1 MVSID
6 PRLIAVAS
14 TSPNFG
20 ALVEIEPLLAIYG
33 AGAEASIYT
42 DPNGALVKCR
52 QFGEVLAEQLVI
64 RSRTRCGSGRQ
75 VDRIRALERAGV
87 LTADSARVLHEI
99 RQLGNVATH
108 GHLFD
113 VRGALVALE
122 RCWELGNL
130 LRLALSG
137 DRTPRSFI
145 APEPVSSPAAVADG
159 ERAVV
164 AEIETILEKSRSDLS
179 DTLTVLDAARS
190 ARESEAQARAVAEA
204 ELARIR
210 EREAAMAASL
220 AELQAQIAG
229 LMESGA
235 AASGLVTVQ
244 SADAKTF
251 VRAFR
256 RRPPLNELQSRRVI
270 DRQLIAAG
278 WLIQDYAEVNPLA
291 GPGVAVR
298 EFDLARGFA
307 DYVLYVDCR
316 IVGVIEAKREGTA
329 LIGVEQQTRKYAEGL
344 RPEHQLAVWRRGE
357 PLPFRYES
365 TGAETRFTN
374 QLDPKPRSREVF
386 SFARPETMRAWM
398 HKADDAPAAPTF
410 RARLLTLPALDTEG
424 LRPSQI
430 KAVKGIEKSLQNNRP
445 RGLVQMAT
453 GAGKTF
459 TAVTAAYRLIK
470 YADAS
475 RILFLVDRNTLG
487 EQAETEFK
495 NYVPRDD
502 GRRFAEI
509 YNVQRLTGRTV
520 LGSTNVMISTIQRL
534 YMLLQG
540 QGIPDSDDDV
550 DGVDEP
556 TAPVD
561 VVYNPAIPPET
572 FDVIVVDECHRS
584 IYGRWRAVLDYF
596 DAPIIGLTATPT
608 KQTLGFFDQNLI
620 SEYTYEESVIDGVN
634 VPFDVYRIRTEITDN
649 GATIEA
655 KTVVPVRDRRTRAQ
669 RYEELDEDYAYIGA
683 ALGRDVIAE
692 DQIRTVLTTFRDKL
706 FTEIFPGRSAVPKTL
721 IFATTDA
728 HADEIVEQVRE
739 IFNEG
744 ADFATKITYNAQ
756 NPKDRL
762 ADFRNS
768 PSLRVAVTV
777 DMIATGTDVRAIEGV
792 FFMRSVRSAV
802 YFEQM
807 KGRGARIIDADD
819 YSALTPDAHQ
829 GFTKE
834 RFVIVDAVGVTESEL
849 VDATPMEREPN
860 VSLGQLLAKAGRMT
874 LTVDEAS
881 TLAVRLAKL
890 ASQLDSD
897 EQAEIA
903 EVAGGTSLRDIARGI
918 AAAADTDAV
927 VAAQDRGGEAAVRDL
942 INTGVA
948 PLTANPE
955 LRRRILDIRRAKDL
969 LFDQV
974 NKDTVVVTLRIDYVA
989 VSRNRIDCFR
999 EYLAEHRDEIS
1010 ALQAVYGSGSS
1021 RPSYRELKALAEKIA
1036 RVPAI
1041 GSIDTLWKSYAELGE
1056 LADPDHKVGVPDLVT
1071 ILRHELLSD
1080 AEDSKIQPFASM
1092 VEARLARWLAEQK
1105 RRACCAVSRRAFWV
1119 RATVR
1124 SVRSPRRMVFRA
1136 LGLPVLPRRLVVLC
1150 QSTPAKTSKST
1161 LIHRRS
1167 GQCRHLRFGGSTHQE
1182 EWSMPRSRPPRHLGH
1197 RRKIILARLAT

>member
-6 PRLIAVAS
+6 PRLVQVAS

-20 ALVEIEPLLAIYG
+20 ALVAIEPLLAVYG
-33 AGAEASIYT
+33 AGAESSIYT

-52 QFGEVLAEQLVI
+52 QFGEVFAEQLAI
-64 RSRTRCGSGRQ
+64 RSRTRCDGGRQ
-75 VDRIRALERAGV
+75 IDRIAALERAGV
-87 LTADSARVLHEI
+87 LTADTARALHEI
-99 RQLGNVATH
+99 RSIGNAATH
-108 GHLFD
+108 DHLFD
-113 VRGALVALE
+113 IHGALSALE
-122 RCWELGNL
+122 RCWQLGNL
-130 LRLALSG
+130 LWLAVSG

-145 APEPVSSPAAVADG
+145 APEPGPMLT
-159 ERAVV
+159 
-164 AEIETILEKSRSDLS
+164 AEGGRTDLPEVQAILEKSRSELRE
-179 DTLTVLDAARS
+179 TLTVLDATRS
-190 ARESEAQARAVAEA
+190 AQQSEAQARHAAEI

-210 EREAAMAASL
+210 DREAALAASM
-220 AELQAQIAG
+220 AELQAQIDG
-229 LMESGA
+229 LMREGA
-235 AASGLVTVQ
+235 VNSAPAPVQ
-244 SADAKTF
+244 LGDAKTF
-251 VRAFR
+251 VQAFR
-256 RRPPLNELQSRRVI
+256 RRPPLNEVQSRRVI
-270 DRQLIAAG
+270 DRQLSAAG
-278 WLIQDYAEVNPLA
+278 WLVQDYADINPLA

-298 EFDLARGFA
+298 EFHLNRGFA
-307 DYVLYVDCR
+307 DYILYVDGR

-344 RPEHQLAVWRRGE
+344 RPEHQLAAWRRGE
-357 PLPFRYES
+357 PLPFRYET

-386 SFARPETMRAWM
+386 AFARPEAMRLWM
-398 HKADDAPAAPTF
+398 HKADDAPEAPTF
-410 RARLLTLPALDTEG
+410 RSRLLALPALDTEG
-424 LRPSQI
+424 LRPNQI
-430 KAVKGIEKSLQNNRP
+430 NAIQGIEKSLQHNRP
-445 RGLVQMAT
+445 RGLIQMAT

-459 TAVTAAYRLIK
+459 TAVTTSYRLIK
-470 YADAS
+470 HAGAAK
-475 RILFLVDRNTLG
+475 ILFLVDRNHLG
-487 EQAETEFK
+487 EQAESEFE
-495 NYVPRDD
+495 NCVPRDD

-509 YNVQRLTGRTV
+509 YNVQRLTGRTIP
-520 LGSTNVMISTIQRL
+520 GSTKVLITTIQRL

-540 QGIPDSDDDV
+540 QEVPDFDDDV
-550 DGVDEP
+550 DGAYEP

-561 VVYNPAIPPET
+561 VVYNPLVPPET
-572 FDVIVVDECHRS
+572 FDLIVVDECHRS

-634 VPFDVYRIRTEITDN
+634 VPFDVYRIRTEITEK
-649 GATIEA
+649 GAKIEA

-669 RYEELDEDYAYIGA
+669 RYKELDDDYEYTGE

-721 IFATTDA
+721 IFAKTDA

-744 ADFATKITYNAQ
+744 ADFATKITYNAK

-762 ADFRNS
+762 KEFRNS

-777 DMIATGTDVRAIEGV
+777 DMIATGTDVKAIECV

-807 KGRGARIIDADD
+807 KGRGARTIDADE
-819 YSALTPDAHQ
+819 YAALTPDAQQ
-829 GFTKE
+829 GLTKD

-860 VSLGQLLAKAGRMT
+860 VSLAQLLAKAGRMT
-874 LTVDEAS
+874 LSVDEAS

-897 EQAEIA
+897 EDSEIT
-903 EVAGGTSLRDIARGI
+903 EVAGGTSLRDIARRI

-927 VAAQDRGGEAAVRDL
+927 VAAQDRGGDGAVRDL
-942 INTGVA
+942 INNGVA
-948 PLTANPE
+948 PLTGNPE

-974 NKDTVVVTLRIDYVA
+974 NKDTVVDIVRTNYAEGSRGRIA
-989 VSRNRIDCFR
+989 CFR
-999 EYLAEHRDEIS
+999 EYLAEHRDEIA
-1010 ALQAVYGSGSS
+1010 ALQVVHGSGSS
-1021 RPSYRELKALAEKIA
+1021 RPRYRDLKELAEQVA
-1036 RVPAI
+1036 RVPTI
-1041 GSIDTLWKSYAELGE
+1041 GSIDTIWRSYAELGE
-1056 LADPDHKVGVPDLVT
+1056 LVDPDHKVGVPDLVT
-1071 ILRHELLSD
+1071 ILRHELLGD
-1080 AEDSKIQPFASM
+1080 TRESKIESFASM

-1105 RRACCAVSRRAFWV
+1105 RRGVTYTEQQKRWISTIVDVVKTNIAVEIDDLDRIPLSSLGGVDRFARDF
-1119 RATVR
+1119 
-1124 SVRSPRRMVFRA
+1124 SVTTLEEAQA
-1136 LGLPVLPRRLVVLC
+1136 LLDELNTEL
-1150 QSTPAKTSKST
+1150 TA
-1161 LIHRRS
+1161 
-1167 GQCRHLRFGGSTHQE
+1167 
-1182 EWSMPRSRPPRHLGH
+1182 
-1197 RRKIILARLAT
+1197 

>member
-1 MVSID
+1 MVGID
-6 PRLIAVAS
+6 PRLVEVAR

-20 ALVEIEPLLAIYG
+20 ILADIEPLLAIYG
-33 AGAEASIYT
+33 AGAEASVYT

-52 QFGEVLAEQLVI
+52 QFGEVLAKQLVI
-64 RSRTRCGSGRQ
+64 RSRTRCDSERQ
-75 VDRIRALERAGV
+75 VDRIRALEGAGV
-87 LTADSARVLHEI
+87 LTADSARALHDI
-99 RQLGNVATH
+99 RQRGNAATH
-108 GHLFD
+108 SHLFD

-122 RCWELGNL
+122 SCWELGNL
-130 LRLALSG
+130 LWLALSD

-145 APEPVSSPAAVADG
+145 APEPASIPAAAVEG
-159 ERAVV
+159 ERVAV
-164 AEIETILEKSRSDLS
+164 AEIDTILEKSRSDLL
-179 DTLTVLDAARS
+179 DTLTVLHAARS
-190 ARESEAQARAVAEA
+190 VQQSEAQARAAAEA

-229 LMESGA
+229 LLQAGA
-235 AASGLVTVQ
+235 VASGSAPVQ
-244 SADAKTF
+244 SGDAKSF
-251 VRAFR
+251 VQQFR
-256 RRPPLNELQSRRVI
+256 RRPPLNEVQSRRVI

-278 WLIQDYAEVNPLA
+278 WLVQDYADVNPLA

-298 EFDLARGFA
+298 EFHLARGFA
-307 DYVLYVDCR
+307 DYVLYVDGR

-357 PLPFRYES
+357 PLPFRYEA

-386 SFARPETMRAWM
+386 SFARPETIRTWM
-398 HKADDAPAAPTF
+398 HEADASPAAPTF

-424 LRPSQI
+424 LRPNQI
-430 KAVKGIEKSLQNNRP
+430 QAVKGIEKSLQHNRP

-459 TAVTAAYRLIK
+459 TAVTTAYRLIK
-470 YADAS
+470 HADAS

-487 EQAETEFK
+487 EQAESEFK

-520 LGSTNVMISTIQRL
+520 LGSTNVVISTIQRL

-540 QGIPDSDDDV
+540 QDIPDSDDDV
-550 DGVDEP
+550 DGGDEP

-561 VVYNPAIPPET
+561 VVYNQLVPPET
-572 FDVIVVDECHRS
+572 FDLIVVDECHRS

-620 SEYTYEESVIDGVN
+620 SEYTYEQSVIDGVN
-634 VPFDVYRIRTEITDN
+634 VPFDVYRIRTEITEK
-649 GATIEA
+649 GATIHA

-669 RYEELDEDYAYIGA
+669 RYEELDEDYAYTGA

-721 IFATTDA
+721 IFAKTDA

-777 DMIATGTDVRAIEGV
+777 DMIATGTDVRAIECV
-792 FFMRSVRSAV
+792 FFLRSVRSAV

-807 KGRGARIIDADD
+807 KGRGSRIIDADD
-819 YSALTPDAHQ
+819 YAALTPDARP

-860 VSLGQLLAKAGRMT
+860 VSLGQLLDKAGRMT
-874 LTVDEAS
+874 LTADEAS

-927 VAAQDRGGEAAVRDL
+927 VAAQDRGGENAVREL

-974 NKDTVVVTLRIDYVA
+974 NKDTVVETLRIDYVA
-989 VSRNRIDCFR
+989 GSRNRVACFR

-1010 ALQAVYGSGSS
+1010 ALQVVYGSGSS
-1021 RPSYRELKALAEKIA
+1021 RPSYRELKMLAEKIA

-1056 LADPDHKVGVPDLVT
+1056 LADPNHKVGVPDLVT
-1071 ILRHELLSD
+1071 ILRHELLSE
-1080 AEDSKIQPFASM
+1080 AEDSKILPFASM
-1092 VEARLARWLAEQK
+1092 VEARLARWLDEQK
-1105 RRACCAVSRRAFWV
+1105 RRGVTYSAQQRRWISTIVDVVKTNVVVEVDDLDRIPLSSLGGVDRFARDF
-1119 RATVR
+1119 
-1124 SVRSPRRMVFRA
+1124 SVTTLEAAQA
-1136 LGLPVLPRRLVVLC
+1136 LLDELNTEL
-1150 QSTPAKTSKST
+1150 TA
-1161 LIHRRS
+1161 
-1167 GQCRHLRFGGSTHQE
+1167 
-1182 EWSMPRSRPPRHLGH
+1182 
-1197 RRKIILARLAT
+1197 

>member
-1 MVSID
+1 VVGID
-6 PRLIAVAS
+6 PRLVEVAR

-20 ALVEIEPLLAIYG
+20 ILADIEPLLAIYG
-33 AGAEASIYT
+33 AGAEASVYT

-52 QFGEVLAEQLVI
+52 QFGEVLAKQLVI
-64 RSRTRCGSGRQ
+64 RSRTRCESERQ

-87 LTADSARVLHEI
+87 LTADSARVLHDI
-99 RQLGNVATH
+99 RQRGNAATH
-108 GHLFD
+108 SHLFD
-113 VRGALVALE
+113 VRGALAALE
-122 RCWELGNL
+122 HCWELGNL
-130 LRLALSG
+130 LWLALS
-137 DRTPRSFI
+137 DERTPRSFI
-145 APEPVSSPAAVADG
+145 APEPAWIPAAAVEEEAVA
-159 ERAVV
+159 V
-164 AEIETILEKSRSDLS
+164 AEIDNILEKSRSDLT
-179 DTLTVLDAARS
+179 DTLTVLHAARS
-190 ARESEAQARAVAEA
+190 VEQSEAQARAAAEA

-229 LMESGA
+229 LLQTGAVASES
-235 AASGLVTVQ
+235 VTVQ

-251 VRAFR
+251 VHAFR
-256 RRPPLNELQSRRVI
+256 RRPPLNEVQSRRVI

-278 WLIQDYAEVNPLA
+278 WVIQDYADVNPLA

-298 EFDLARGFA
+298 EFHLARGFA
-307 DYVLYVDCR
+307 DYVLYVDGR

-357 PLPFRYES
+357 PLPFRYEA

-398 HKADDAPAAPTF
+398 HKADDAPTAPTF
-410 RARLLTLPALDTEG
+410 RAGLLTLPALDTEG
-424 LRPSQI
+424 LRPNQI
-430 KAVKGIEKSLQNNRP
+430 KAVKGIEKSLQHNRP

-459 TAVTAAYRLIK
+459 TAVTTAYRLIK
-470 YADAS
+470 HADAS

-487 EQAETEFK
+487 EQAEGEFT

-502 GRRFAEI
+502 GRRFADI
-509 YNVQRLTGRTV
+509 YNVQRLTGRAV

-534 YMLLQG
+534 FMLLQG
-540 QGIPDSDDDV
+540 QDIPDADDDV
-550 DGVDEP
+550 DGGDDEP
-556 TAPVD
+556 TSPVD
-561 VVYNPAIPPET
+561 VVYNPLVPPEA
-572 FDVIVVDECHRS
+572 FDLIIVDECHRS
-584 IYGRWRAVLDYF
+584 IYGRWRAVLEYF

-620 SEYTYEESVIDGVN
+620 SEYTYEQSVIDGVN
-634 VPFDVYRIRTEITDN
+634 VPFDVYRIRTEITEK
-649 GATIEA
+649 GATIDA

-669 RYEELDEDYAYIGA
+669 RYEELDEDYAYTGA

-721 IFATTDA
+721 IFAKTDA

-744 ADFATKITYNAQ
+744 ADFATKITYNAK

-777 DMIATGTDVRAIEGV
+777 DMIATGTDVRAIECV
-792 FFMRSVRSAV
+792 FFLRSVQSAV

-819 YSALTPDAHQ
+819 YAALTPDARP
-829 GFTKE
+829 GFTKD
-834 RFVIVDAVGVTESEL
+834 RFVIVDAVDVTESEL
-849 VDATPMEREPN
+849 VDATPMEREPS
-860 VSLGQLLAKAGRMT
+860 VSLGQLLDKAGRMT

-897 EQAEIA
+897 EQAQIA
-903 EVAGGTSLRDIARGI
+903 EVAGGASLRDIARGI

-955 LRRRILDIRRAKDL
+955 LRHRILDIRRAKDL

-974 NKDTVVVTLRIDYVA
+974 NKDSVVETMRIDYVA
-989 VSRNRIDCFR
+989 GSRNRIACFR

-1010 ALQAVYGSGSS
+1010 ALQVVYGSGSS
-1021 RPSYRELKALAEKIA
+1021 RPRYRDLKTLAEKIA
-1036 RVPAI
+1036 RVPTI

-1071 ILRHELLSD
+1071 ILRHELLSE

-1092 VEARLARWLAEQK
+1092 VEARLARWLDEQK
-1105 RRACCAVSRRAFWV
+1105 RRGVTYSAEQRRWISTIVDVVKTNVVVEVDDLDRIPLSSLGGVDRFAQDF
-1119 RATVR
+1119 
-1124 SVRSPRRMVFRA
+1124 SVTTLEEAQA
-1136 LGLPVLPRRLVVLC
+1136 LLDEINTEL
-1150 QSTPAKTSKST
+1150 TA
-1161 LIHRRS
+1161 
-1167 GQCRHLRFGGSTHQE
+1167 
-1182 EWSMPRSRPPRHLGH
+1182 
-1197 RRKIILARLAT
+1197 